1 MFFQYKLSS
10 IIKKKKEKEKERK
23 KERKMDG
30 RLKATFISPIKKKN
44 WKMLGGSFNFLIK
57 INNLHL

>member
-1 MFFQYKLSS
+1 MFFWYKLSS
-10 IIKKKKEKEKERK
+10 IIKKKKK

-30 RLKATFISPIKKKN
+30 RLKATFISPIKEKKN

-57 INNLHL
+57 INNLHLL